1 MRLFE
6 LLDNNKV
13 GTFHYKP
20 KRDKLPDDMV
30 TLFDR
35 LGKEQRSG
43 VEVTMMTITRKYPL
57 MWLGYLLEHMG
68 DLIHATSDCVN
79 YDGAIVR
86 DVGNKLTNASRTL
99 DNLDAN
105 LNELAK
111 QNKVE
116 AERRGITEEE
126 YVQSFMVDMEE
137 YGEGHYNLPAYND
150 IHLLCK
156 KITVSLAALEF
167 EECAKHV
174 NTMLGYVK
182 DGTLNERALTITRDN
197 NGKIV
202 ER

>member
-6 LLDNNKV
+6 LLNNKKV

-20 KRDKLPDDMV
+20 NRDKLPDDMV
-30 TLFDR
+30 QLFSK
-35 LGKEQRSG
+35 LGSDQRSG
-43 VEVTMMTITRKYPL
+43 VEGTMMAITRKYPL

-79 YDGAIVR
+79 YDGKIVR
-86 DVGNKLTNASRTL
+86 SVDSKLNQAANILS
-99 DNLDAN
+99 NLDAN
-105 LNELAK
+105 LEVLAN

-156 KITVSLAALEF
+156 KITTSLAALEF